1 MALSALIL
9 LVDVKIRILLG
20 RSARGAEDGGFL
32 LEFCAQSDVGADQV
46 ETPIIAM
53 LDGCN

>member
-20 RSARGAEDGGFL
+20 RSARGAEDGRFL
-32 LEFCAQSDVGADQV
+32 LEFCAHGDVGADQV
-46 ETPIIAM
+46 KTPIIAM